1 MPKDSN
7 SDSSCSGAGLFV
19 VDILRPHRI
28 LRISREQ
35 SVRIALCTLSR
46 GIDSGARGTMP
57 ASFKICLFVLSGI
70 VAAVLAT
77 HAHGQSVPPAEKIVV
92 SYPSKSITNFPIL
105 ETARQKGF
113 FQREGLHVSLVY
125 IRGGLDIQTLLTND
139 ADFAMGSTTAVTAFV
154 AGAPLRIVLS
164 YNAHVDQGLYAQAKY
179 RRIADLKG
187 QPIGSLNPGGLVD
200 TMVRRILIKNGVQPE
215 RDVNLLAMGGTP
227 ERFAAL
233 RAGAIAA
240 TMLSSPFNFLAD
252 KEGFSKLAT
261 TRDYV
266 DVPGTAVVVN
276 AEKVKKQPN
285 TVKRFIRA
293 SLRSMNYIRDNRAD
307 TTQLLAREFS
317 MDQETA
323 ALAYKQLLDLL
334 SPDGRNRVSGYQL
347 LVDFARAAQKI
358 DRPIN
363 AAQLID
369 ETLLDEVMREGG
381 ISK

>member
-1 MPKDSN
+1 
-7 SDSSCSGAGLFV
+7 
-19 VDILRPHRI
+19 
-28 LRISREQ
+28 
-35 SVRIALCTLSR
+35 
-46 GIDSGARGTMP
+46 MP
-57 ASFKICLFVLSGI
+57 AILKICLLGLSGI
-70 VAAVLAT
+70 AVFASAT
-77 HAHGQSVPPAEKIVV
+77 HAQGQSVPAVEKVVV

-113 FQREGLHVSLVY
+113 FQREGLQVSLVY
-125 IRGGLDIQTLLTND
+125 IRGGLDIKTLLTND

-179 RRIADLKG
+179 RRVTDLKG

-200 TMVRRILIKNGVQPE
+200 TMVRRILVKNGLQPE
-215 RDVNLLAMGGTP
+215 RDVNLLSMGGTP
-227 ERFAAL
+227 ERYAAL

-266 DVPGTAVVVN
+266 DVPGTAVVVSS
-276 AEKVKKQPN
+276 EKIKKQPD
-285 TVKRFIRA
+285 TIKRFMRA
-293 SLRSMNYIRDNRAD
+293 SLRAMRHIRDNRAD
-307 TTQLLAREFS
+307 TTQLIAREFS
-317 MDQETA
+317 MDQEIA
-323 ALAYKQLLDLL
+323 GLAYKQLLDLL

-347 LVDFARAAQKI
+347 LVDFARVAQKI
-358 DRPIN
+358 ERPIN

-369 ETLLDEVMREGG
+369 ETLLDELTREGEA
-381 ISK
+381 SK

>member
-1 MPKDSN
+1 MIKPLLLVL
-7 SDSSCSGAGLFV
+7 CS
-19 VDILRPHRI
+19 
-28 LRISREQ
+28 
-35 SVRIALCTLSR
+35 IA
-46 GIDSGARGTMP
+46 
-57 ASFKICLFVLSGI
+57 ASL
-70 VAAVLAT
+70 AAVGAD
-77 HAHGQSVPPAEKIVV
+77 GQTSAPAEKIVV

-113 FQREGLHVSLVY
+113 FQRENLQVSLVY
-125 IRGGLDIQTLLTND
+125 IRGGLDIKTLLTND

-200 TMVRRILIKNGVQPE
+200 TMVRRILSKNGLQPE

-227 ERFAAL
+227 ERYAAL

-266 DVPGTAVVVN
+266 DVPGTAVVVS
-276 AEKVKKQPN
+276 AEKIKKQPN
-285 TVKRFIRA
+285 TIKRFMRA
-293 SLRSMNYIRDNRAD
+293 SLRAMKHIRDNRAE
-307 TTQLLAREFS
+307 TTQLIAREFS
-317 MDQETA
+317 MDQEIA
-323 ALAYKQLLDLL
+323 GLAYKQLLELL

-347 LVDFARAAQKI
+347 LVDFARVAQKI
-358 DRPIN
+358 ERPIN
-363 AAQLID
+363 AAQMID
-369 ETLLDEVMREGG
+369 ETLLDELMREGEVP
-381 ISK
+381 K

>member
-1 MPKDSN
+1 
-7 SDSSCSGAGLFV
+7 
-19 VDILRPHRI
+19 
-28 LRISREQ
+28 
-35 SVRIALCTLSR
+35 
-46 GIDSGARGTMP
+46 MP
-57 ASFKICLFVLSGI
+57 ASFKICLFALSGI
-70 VAAVLAT
+70 LAFFFAT
-77 HAHGQSVPPAEKIVV
+77 HAQGQSVAPLEKIVV

-125 IRGGLDIQTLLTND
+125 IRGGLDIKTLLTSD

-179 RRIADLKG
+179 RRVAELRG

-200 TMVRRILIKNGVQPE
+200 TMVRRILVKNGLQPE
-215 RDVNLLAMGGTP
+215 RDVSLLAMGGTP

-261 TRDYV
+261 TREYV
-266 DVPGTAVVVN
+266 DVPGTAVVVH
-276 AEKVKKQPN
+276 ADKIKTRPN
-285 TVKRFIRA
+285 TLKRFMRA
-293 SLRSMNYIRDNRAD
+293 SLSAMKYIRDNRGD
-307 TTQLLAREFS
+307 TTQLIAREFS
-317 MDQETA
+317 MDQEIA
-323 ALAYKQLLDLL
+323 GLAYTQLLELL
-334 SPDGRNRVSGYQL
+334 SPDGRNRASGYQL
-347 LVDFARAAQKI
+347 LIDFARVAQKI

-369 ETLLDEVMREGG
+369 ETLVDELMREGAA
-381 ISK
+381 SK